1 MATTPS
7 IADFFDGLARL
18 AESDDAREANL
29 KRAEALLLLEPS
41 LAFRTGDARTCE
53 RRLEDLH
60 SSTRRGVVDR
70 KTQTECAED
79 ESSGS
84 EPRRATAA
92 SSNRSAAAK
101 TYPCPV
107 CGHVFAVVTT
117 LRLHRRCGPCA
128 ER

>member
-1 MATTPS
+1 MATAPS

-29 KRAEALLLLEPS
+29 RRAEALLLLEPS
-41 LAFRTGDARTCE
+41 LVFRPGDARKCE

-60 SSTRRGVVDR
+60 LSTRRGVVDR
-70 KTQTECAED
+70 GTQTGCAESEVS
-79 ESSGS
+79 ESD
-84 EPRRATAA
+84 PRRATTAPA
-92 SSNRSAAAK
+92 NRSAAAK

-107 CGHVFAVVTT
+107 CGHVFAVATT